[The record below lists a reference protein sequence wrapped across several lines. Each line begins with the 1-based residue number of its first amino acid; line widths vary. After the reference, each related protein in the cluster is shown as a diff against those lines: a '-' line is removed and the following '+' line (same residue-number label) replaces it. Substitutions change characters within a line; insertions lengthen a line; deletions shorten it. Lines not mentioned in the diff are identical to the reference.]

1 MRLQI
6 GTKIA
11 QAENFIR
18 SATAPAISA
27 GVIAA
32 NVIEKA
38 TAMSASV
45 PFTSLRPRASRLP
58 MNASRPSPSPL
69 LPSENATSTQTS
81 GTMPR
86 Q

>member
-1 MRLQI
+1 M
-6 GTKIA
+6 
-11 QAENFIR
+11 R
-18 SATAPAISA
+18 SATAPAMRA

-38 TAMSASV
+38 TAISASV
-45 PFTSLRPRASRLP
+45 PFTSCSPMKSRLP
-58 MNASRPSPSPL
+58 MMASSPSPSPL
-69 LPSENATSTQTS
+69 LPSENATSTHTS